1 MSAYEIRERAWAKLG
16 EGGGWGTAIVGFLLT
31 FIVSYVINSLVQS
44 LCGLTT
50 LTTLAQGVKAGTVSE
65 QELFAA
71 MPRFMGALSIAM
83 LVAYYVNAVVRYGL
97 SALSI
102 AVMRGAGRIG
112 HAFSGFGKGW
122 STLWMMALAHLYIFC
137 WTLLLVI
144 PGIRAAFSY
153 SLIYL
158 IKADHPDWSADRCI
172 GESKRLMEGNRWR
185 YFCLCLSFIGWFLLG
200 AVTCGLAFVF
210 AMPYFYVAQA
220 AFYEDLLDRAAAD
233 GGPGEYFTAEAE
245 RTDFTDPSVQN

>member
-1 MSAYEIRERAWAKLG
+1 MRAHEIRKQAWTKLG
-16 EGGGWGTAIVGFLLT
+16 ENGGWGVAIGGFVLT
-31 FIVSYVINSLVQS
+31 FLVSYAINSLVQS
-44 LCGLTT
+44 LCGLTA
-50 LTTLAQGVKAGTVSE
+50 LTTMAQGIKTGTVSE
-65 QELFAA
+65 QELLAA
-71 MPRFMGALSIAM
+71 MPRFMGAFSIAM
-83 LVAYYVNAVVRYGL
+83 IVAYYINAVVRYGL

-137 WTLLLVI
+137 WTLLFII

-158 IKADHPDWSADRCI
+158 IKADHPDWPADRCI

-185 YFCLCLSFIGWFLLG
+185 YFCMCLSFIGWFFLG
-200 AVTCGLAFVF
+200 AVTCGLAFIFV
-210 AMPYFYVAQA
+210 MPYFNVAQA
-220 AFYEDLLDRAAAD
+220 AFYEDLLDR
-233 GGPGEYFTAEAE
+233 TATE
-245 RTDFTDPSVQN
+245 RENQWQN